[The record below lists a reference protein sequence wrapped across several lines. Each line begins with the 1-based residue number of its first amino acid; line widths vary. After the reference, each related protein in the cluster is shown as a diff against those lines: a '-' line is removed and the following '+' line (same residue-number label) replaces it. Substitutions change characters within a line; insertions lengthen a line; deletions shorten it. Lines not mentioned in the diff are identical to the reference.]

1 MTAHGWLHIIS
12 SSSLATN
19 APIHPEL
26 YSPESRAFHDEDGRL
41 PAGGAGAGHPAA
53 GGPGQGPVG
62 ACEAGSVGED
72 SWRWMGA
79 DDRRSVGEGE
89 GGPVGLDDEGPVA
102 ADGGGLVC
110 PDEAGPVG
118 LDDRRAVCPDGKGNR
133 AGMWLFWTEPSSY
146 WLPVMCKI
154 FLTRRQI
161 LLFCNLKTYKQIHEM
176 FKIYLNFC
184 IL

>member
-1 MTAHGWLHIIS
+1 MTAHGWLHLS

-19 APIHPEL
+19 APILPEL
-26 YSPESRAFHDEDGRL
+26 YSPESRAFHDEAGRV
-41 PAGGAGAGHPAA
+41 AAAGAGGQPGA
-53 GGPGQGPVG
+53 GGPDQGSVG

-79 DDRRSVGEGE
+79 DDRGSVGEGE

-118 LDDRRAVCPDGKGNR
+118 LDGRRAVCPDGTGNR
-133 AGMWLFWTEPSSY
+133 AGMWLFWTEPTSY
-146 WLPVMCKI
+146 WLPVICKM
-154 FLTRRQI
+154 FLTHQRVK
-161 LLFCNLKTYKQIHEM
+161 FAKTSSI
-176 FKIYLNFC
+176 FKNI
-184 IL
+184 